1 MYVCHRS
8 AAEPTAPGVYY
19 ETELPV
25 GGRPRREGEEM
36 ERASERRVMK
46 LVTAF
51 YGRYANDK
59 ERDVSAAGGLSPAA
73 AADDA
78 RTDVP
83 GREI

>member
-1 MYVCHRS
+1 
-8 AAEPTAPGVYY
+8 
-19 ETELPV
+19 
-25 GGRPRREGEEM
+25 M